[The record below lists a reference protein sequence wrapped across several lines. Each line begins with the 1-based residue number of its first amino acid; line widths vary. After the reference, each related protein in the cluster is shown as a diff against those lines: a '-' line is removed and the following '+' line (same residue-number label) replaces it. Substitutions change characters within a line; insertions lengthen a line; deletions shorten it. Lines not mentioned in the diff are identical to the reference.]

1 MTESDEQKEI
11 DTGPGEAYQSFY
23 APAMFIPWG
32 KDLVTRAD
40 PKPGDRVLD
49 LACGTGVVSRLAA
62 ERVVPSGKVTGLD
75 IDPGFLAVARSI
87 PPASGGTAD
96 FHEGSAL
103 EMPFEDGSFDLV
115 LCQQGLQFFHGRPAA
130 LAEIKR
136 VLRPG
141 GKAALSVL
149 RKVKFCPGHNALSV
163 AMERH
168 GGPSDTKPL
177 SFSLNDPG
185 ELRELAEGA
194 GFRDVTIEE
203 ATLPVRFE
211 SPERFVE
218 IVIAASPAGGMGL
231 ALAKLNEQGR
241 KAMLEDV
248 KAALTRFITQAGLE
262 LS

>member
-1 MTESDEQKEI
+1 
-11 DTGPGEAYQSFY
+11 
-23 APAMFIPWG
+23 MFIPWG

-75 IDPGFLAVARSI
+75 IDLGYLAVARSI

-141 GKAALSVL
+141 GKAALSVW

-231 ALAKLNEQGR
+231 ALA
-241 KAMLEDV
+241 
-248 KAALTRFITQAGLE
+248 
-262 LS
+262 